1 MTPFD
6 LTYVTVDSLSEG
18 VGSSQILPLIQRLA
32 AADLKIHLITY
43 EKRQAN
49 AETETFL
56 KSQGVAWTHLPFTS
70 MGPVGALARIRE
82 IRRKIES
89 TQLIHARSDVP
100 AVAALL
106 SAKAPVLW
114 DVRSLWSD
122 QRVFMET
129 EFFKRH
135 LTKSS
140 RVLEWYASGHSK
152 AMSTLTHSV
161 VPELEARY
169 RLVPKLRIVVPTA
182 VDLSRFQLSE
192 EIPQKIVGLYS
203 GTFNGYYDLNLSKR
217 FTDEINAIYPTVVHW
232 ARPRESST
240 KTLGVGESHIFESS
254 QNEMAQILSN
264 YSFGL
269 SVCKLNAGPSLKAAM
284 PTKVAEF
291 LACGRPVVVNKGLG
305 DFDKYLPEFRA
316 GVILDGTSDNLRS
329 AAHKLTELISDPDT
343 PGRCRALAEKYFDID
358 TGVEKYLDL
367 YSRM

>member
-1 MTPFD
+1 MDPFD

-18 VGSSQILPLIQRLA
+18 VGSSQILPLIERLSTA
-32 AADLKIHLITY
+32 GLKLHLITY

-49 AETETFL
+49 AVTETYL
-56 KSQGVAWTHLPFTS
+56 ESQGVAWTHLPFTS
-70 MGPVGALARIRE
+70 IGPIGALARIKE
-82 IRRKIES
+82 IRGKIES
-89 TQLIHARSDVP
+89 TRLVHARSDVP
-100 AVAALL
+100 AVASLL
-106 SAKAPVLW
+106 SEKAPVLW

-129 EFFKRH
+129 AFFKRQ
-135 LTKSS
+135 LIKSS

-192 EIPQKIVGLYS
+192 KIPQRIVGLYS
-203 GTFNGYYDLNLSKR
+203 GTFNGYYDLNLSRR
-217 FTDEINAIYPTVVHW
+217 FTDELNAISPTAVHW
-232 ARPRESST
+232 ARPRESFT
-240 KTLGVGESHIFESS
+240 KTLGAGESHIFESS
-254 QNEMAQILSN
+254 QNEMAQIIN
-264 YSFGL
+264 TYSFGL

-305 DFDKYLPEFRA
+305 DFDKYLPEFGA
-316 GVILDGTSDNLRS
+316 GVILDGTSGNLKS
-329 AAHKLTELISDPDT
+329 AARRLTELISDPET
-343 PGRCRALAEKYFDID
+343 PGKCRALAEKYFDID
-358 TGVEKYLDL
+358 KGVKEYLDL

>member
-1 MTPFD
+1 
-6 LTYVTVDSLSEG
+6 
-18 VGSSQILPLIQRLA
+18 
-32 AADLKIHLITY
+32 
-43 EKRQAN
+43 
-49 AETETFL
+49 
-56 KSQGVAWTHLPFTS
+56 
-70 MGPVGALARIRE
+70 MGPIGALARIKE
-82 IRRKIES
+82 IRGKIES

-100 AVAALL
+100 AVASLL

-129 EFFKRH
+129 EFFKRQ
-135 LTKSS
+135 LTKGS

-152 AMSTLTHSV
+152 AMSTLTYSV

-169 RLVPKLRIVVPTA
+169 RQVPKLRIVVPTA

-203 GTFNGYYDLNLSKR
+203 GTFNSYYDLNLSKR
-217 FTDEINAIYPTVVHW
+217 FTDELNAISPTVVHW

-240 KTLGVGESHIFESS
+240 KILGVGESHIFESS
-254 QNEMAQILSN
+254 QNEMAEILSK

-291 LACGRPVVVNKGLG
+291 LACGRPVVVSKGLG
-305 DFDKYLPEFRA
+305 DFDKYLPEFEA

-329 AAHKLTELISDPDT
+329 AVHKLTELISDPET

-358 TGVEKYLDL
+358 KGAEKYLDL